1 MTPSMSPPVRRR
13 PSLFWPLTLLT
24 LMAGLALCLYG
35 SSLWLDLAD
44 PQLTYSGHDPDV
56 QFSVSGWTGW
66 AGGLAAVLLAVAV
79 LIGLVFLLLV
89 GLPLLLVTLEYDQSM
104 LPGPPFSVDED
115 EVQRLYAPGHT
126 VELLHTRDAL
136 AEESRWRERG
146 LTWLLEKV
154 YYLTAATGATS

>member
-89 GLPLLLVTLEYDQSM
+89 GLPLLLVGIAIL
-104 LPGPPFSVDED
+104 V
-115 EVQRLYAPGHT
+115 VAIA
-126 VELLHTRDAL
+126 AL
-136 AEESRWRERG
+136 ALLVPLLG
-146 LTWLLEKV
+146 MGAFLALPALLLILPIWLLIQRDRRR
-154 YYLTAATGATS
+154 AA